1 MRYDLYVITDRRLSN
16 GLSHAE
22 VAKRVVQGGAD
33 IVQLRDKDLSDREY
47 YRVAMEMRSVTR
59 GTQTAFIVNDR
70 IDVALASQ
78 ADGVHLG
85 QDDLPVEV
93 ARRLAP
99 GDFVIGVSVS
109 SVEEAVSAQASGAD
123 YVALGPIFETSTKSD
138 AGPAVGLQLLREIR
152 EAVTIPLIGIGGISL
167 ENVHEVIASGADGV
181 AVVSAV
187 VGQTDIVTSVKRF
200 KERIALAKGHC

>member
-1 MRYDLYVITDRRLSN
+1 VS
-16 GLSHAE
+16 SAE
-22 VAKRVVQGGAD
+22 EAMVA
-33 IVQLRDKDLSDREY
+33 
-47 YRVAMEMRSVTR
+47 
-59 GTQTAFIVNDR
+59 
-70 IDVALASQ
+70 Q
-78 ADGVHLG
+78 AD
-85 QDDLPVEV
+85 
-93 ARRLAP
+93 
-99 GDFVIGVSVS
+99 
-109 SVEEAVSAQASGAD
+109 GAD
-123 YVALGPIFETSTKSD
+123 YVALGPIFSTATKSD